1 PNELPQPTIHDTA
14 LVRLPIWAYNRT
26 VGRALNKETEEVAL
40 ETEEFDSDDGNAQ
53 HTPSSDST
61 ADDFELLEKSTDSLG
76 KAKASGAQT
85 GKANKRKN
93 KKR

>member
-1 PNELPQPTIHDTA
+1 M
-14 LVRLPIWAYNRT
+14 
-26 VGRALNKETEEVAL
+26 GRALNKETEEVAL
-40 ETEEFDSDDGNAQ
+40 ETEEFDSDDSNAQ